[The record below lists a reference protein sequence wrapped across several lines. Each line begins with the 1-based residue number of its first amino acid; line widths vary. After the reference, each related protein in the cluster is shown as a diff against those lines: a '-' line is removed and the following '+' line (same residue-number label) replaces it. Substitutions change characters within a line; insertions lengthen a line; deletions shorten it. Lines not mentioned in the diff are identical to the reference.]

1 MRPFLAEGAII
12 VVDDYVALFTPD
24 DDVAHFAQEK
34 QILTRPA
41 IDGAVKARE
50 LTEWGLLYGVTWIG
64 QRGNRAGWNTANLTE
79 EMLAPE
85 PKSDLRR
92 FSGATR
98 PPLAIRLPEGW
109 EEYADD
115 RTDNRSPLLLFEE
128 GRLQGPA
135 HFPFLLIAENAG
147 GAYSHW
153 GHRLW
158 FSTQDNADPLEIG
171 RSFQI
176 MLGDDV
182 RAFRLRQANPHF
194 DHDRVLWNDAFAG
207 DYEPVRYEEQFDG
220 QWKLF
225 IEGKEGFI
233 RHTGVDTSDPYIE
246 DRIADLTGCENFLHL
261 QRQREPARLDAR
273 LGFAMPPKNEGS
285 RDIGGRLFLQ
295 PKFGLDHFSG
305 KRCLDI
311 GCGAGR
317 WTRTLMTLGATVKSV
332 DMSEHGLKSTARFN
346 TDVEKLNLF
355 DIIPNRPDLHE
366 AFDFTL
372 CWGVVM
378 CTHNPLLAFENV
390 ARTTRPGGE
399 IYIMVYAPTYH
410 SSEYVLSAR
419 RRFHREC
426 RTDEEKLNFVYEL
439 AGEDRANAINYLDML
454 NTFYNW
460 TIDEATIKG
469 WCEALRLGDPQ
480 FLNAAE
486 PHKCAHHVLIRKPG

>member
-1 MRPFLAEGAII
+1 
-12 VVDDYVALFTPD
+12 
-24 DDVAHFAQEK
+24 
-34 QILTRPA
+34 
-41 IDGAVKARE
+41 
-50 LTEWGLLYGVTWIG
+50 
-64 QRGNRAGWNTANLTE
+64 
-79 EMLAPE
+79 
-85 PKSDLRR
+85 
-92 FSGATR
+92 
-98 PPLAIRLPEGW
+98 
-109 EEYADD
+109 
-115 RTDNRSPLLLFEE
+115 
-128 GRLQGPA
+128 
-135 HFPFLLIAENAG
+135 
-147 GAYSHW
+147 
-153 GHRLW
+153 
-158 FSTQDNADPLEIG
+158 
-171 RSFQI
+171 
-176 MLGDDV
+176 
-182 RAFRLRQANPHF
+182 
-194 DHDRVLWNDAFAG
+194 
-207 DYEPVRYEEQFDG
+207 
-220 QWKLF
+220 
-225 IEGKEGFI
+225 
-233 RHTGVDTSDPYIE
+233 
-246 DRIADLTGCENFLHL
+246 
-261 QRQREPARLDAR
+261 
-273 LGFAMPPKNEGS
+273 MPPKNEGS

-295 PKFGLDHFSG
+295 PKFGLDHFRG